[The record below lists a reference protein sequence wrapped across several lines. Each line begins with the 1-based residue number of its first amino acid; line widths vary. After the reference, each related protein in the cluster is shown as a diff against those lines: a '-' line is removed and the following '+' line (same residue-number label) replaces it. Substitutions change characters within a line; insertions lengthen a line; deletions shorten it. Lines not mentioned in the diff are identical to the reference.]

1 MTVHELALDI
11 VSIHARI
18 TLILANVL
26 AFAEDFECE
35 SVGEQVRWK
44 IMIQVSKRNIGDP
57 QTAVGQ
63 YGDVILFVQSVLV
76 KYRVSELSSVSL
88 SMD

>member
-35 SVGEQVRWK
+35 SVGEQVRGK
-44 IMIQVSKRNIGDP
+44 FMFRVSKYIIGDP

-76 KYRVSELSSVSL
+76 KYRVSKLTSVS
-88 SMD
+88 SSTN